1 MKNRGKEP
9 TITTPYGC
17 KSPTIASVKS
27 ILQFPQLHI
36 SRTHEKKPVAVFP
49 FLQKGWDDQFI
60 FRSNNKLHDIYIYHQ
75 VLPVKCSVA
84 TWSIQLPRVLHEGMF

>member
-27 ILQFPQLHI
+27 IIQFPQLHI

-49 FLQKGWDDQFI
+49 FLQKGWDD
-60 FRSNNKLHDIYIYHQ
+60 
-75 VLPVKCSVA
+75 
-84 TWSIQLPRVLHEGMF
+84 